1 MAWDN
6 KVSYVISG
14 RLDMSEETKL
24 MPEAQARTV
33 MEWST
38 AVQVIDW
45 CVNEVLCTLHE
56 WPEDFEDGQAD
67 KVMEA
72 WERIL
77 RG

>member
-1 MAWDN
+1 
-6 KVSYVISG
+6 
-14 RLDMSEETKL
+14 MSEETKL
-24 MPEAQARTV
+24 MPEAEARTV

>member
-1 MAWDN
+1 
-6 KVSYVISG
+6 
-14 RLDMSEETKL
+14 MSEETKL
-24 MPEAQARTV
+24 MPEPEAKNT
-33 MEWST
+33 MEWGT

-56 WPEDFEDGQAD
+56 WPEDFEEGQAD